1 MASDLVVALGQATV
15 GGITLFGGNA
25 YAPNET
31 PCRPQLLPARKHP
44 PDEHIRAT
52 YVRLPQ
58 ARQTHAVLGCRLG
71 DSWGFIH
78 GVNENNVAVGVA
90 RWQSRLPAVGGGLT
104 GTDLARLALERSH
117 TALQAVDVLSD
128 LIGRHGQCP
137 TAASGRFA
145 GPADS
150 VFLIADSK
158 EAFVLEAAGRYWAIL
173 ECKQVRAVT
182 DVALIRQDWHRLSPG
197 LASHAIENGWWED
210 DGTKLD
216 FAGCL
221 EAEAASHWPARRRWG
236 RATLALEQ
244 QNGAIDGH
252 FLRRMLF
259 DHYDSVAG
267 LRTHWPPAPLAGSF
281 MTALHAPEEPALA
294 WCAFGPPRIAVSFP
308 VWLDGE
314 LPAALQ
320 DSDDIVRQT
329 RELAAFDNDGDR
341 RRLAESLERLQATFD
356 QDVEAVLPQ
365 VRQLKRQGDAV
376 RLRNQLTALM
386 QKHAA
391 LFAQTCRRLHGAGE
405 PQSVRIEVEEFVAYF
420 S

>member
-1 MASDLVVALGQATV
+1 
-15 GGITLFGGNA
+15 
-25 YAPNET
+25 
-31 PCRPQLLPARKHP
+31 
-44 PDEHIRAT
+44 
-52 YVRLPQ
+52 
-58 ARQTHAVLGCRLG
+58 
-71 DSWGFIH
+71 
-78 GVNENNVAVGVA
+78 
-90 RWQSRLPAVGGGLT
+90 
-104 GTDLARLALERSH
+104 
-117 TALQAVDVLSD
+117 
-128 LIGRHGQCP
+128 
-137 TAASGRFA
+137 
-145 GPADS
+145 
-150 VFLIADSK
+150 
-158 EAFVLEAAGRYWAIL
+158 
-173 ECKQVRAVT
+173 
-182 DVALIRQDWHRLSPG
+182 
-197 LASHAIENGWWED
+197 
-210 DGTKLD
+210 
-216 FAGCL
+216 
-221 EAEAASHWPARRRWG
+221 
-236 RATLALEQ
+236 
-244 QNGAIDGH
+244 
-252 FLRRMLF
+252 
-259 DHYDSVAG
+259 
-267 LRTHWPPAPLAGSF
+267 

-329 RELAAFDNDGDR
+329 RELAAFDNDEDR

>member
-221 EAEAASHWPARRRWG
+221 EAEAASHWP
-236 RATLALEQ
+236 
-244 QNGAIDGH
+244 
-252 FLRRMLF
+252 
-259 DHYDSVAG
+259 
-267 LRTHWPPAPLAGSF
+267 PAPLAGSF

-386 QKHAA
+386 QKHAG